1 MAGSDMRPYDILIAD
16 DHTLFRQGIRRILE
30 EQPDLRVLAEA
41 ADGIALMGLLDRS
54 LPDLVLLD
62 IAMPNIRGPEAARE
76 IKTRYREVKILMLT
90 MHRDIDYYRAAVAA
104 GVEGYLL
111 KEDADT
117 ELLSAITALRNGDR
131 YVSPILFKDLTD
143 ELHRFYQGKP
153 VDPAERLTNRERE
166 IVKLIAEGRSSKE
179 TGELLNISHRT
190 VQNHRANVMRKL
202 KLKRTADLVRFA
214 ILQGYID
221 L

>member
-1 MAGSDMRPYDILIAD
+1 MSPYGILIAD
-16 DHTLFRQGIRRILE
+16 DHALFRQGIRRILE
-30 EQPDLRVLAEA
+30 EQPDLNVVGEA
-41 ADGIALMGLLDRS
+41 ADGIELMRLLNRS

-62 IAMPNIRGPEAARE
+62 IAMPNIRGLEAAKE

-90 MHRDIDYYRAAVAA
+90 MHREIDYYRHAVSA

-131 YVSPILFKDLTD
+131 YVSSILFKDLTD
-143 ELHRFYQGKP
+143 EMLQFYQGKP
-153 VDPAERLTNRERE
+153 VEPADLLTNRERE

-179 TGELLNISHRT
+179 IGELLHISHRT

-202 KLKRTADLVRFA
+202 NLKRTADLIRFA
-214 ILQGYID
+214 IIQGYIN

>member
-1 MAGSDMRPYDILIAD
+1 MLPYGILIAD
-16 DHTLFRQGIRRILE
+16 DHALFRQGIRRILE
-30 EQPDLRVLAEA
+30 EHDDLRVVGEA
-41 ADGIALMGLLDRS
+41 ADGIELMKRPNRS

-62 IAMPNIRGPEAARE
+62 IAMPKIRGLEAAKE
-76 IKTRYREVKILMLT
+76 IKTRYPEVKILMLT
-90 MHRDIDYYRAAVAA
+90 MHREIDYYRHAVSA

-117 ELLSAITALRNGDR
+117 ELLSAISALRNGDR

-143 ELHRFYQGKP
+143 ELLQFYQGKSI
-153 VDPAERLTNRERE
+153 DPDQRLTNRERE

-179 TGELLNISHRT
+179 IGELLHISHRT

-202 KLKRTADLVRFA
+202 KLKRTADLIRFA
-214 ILQGYID
+214 IIQGYID